1 MKGRNDIIAA
11 FYESYAV
18 AFITFYIQRA
28 IRAKTGL
35 PFEPLIINDNE
46 RWMKRADELSKDV
59 DIQREKLSEILSMI
73 PFIFRNVEQLV
84 NQVDTQNVD
93 FTEKIVPNLS
103 EKYRSYVPERVA
115 HLNPPI
121 APPIGKLLNEKEQQQ
136 ILDLEKSLM
145 SDVSDEVKR
154 EIRTYIK
161 NPVDQLLDAM
171 KNNIEKSRIKWMK
184 SWIKKKANRIVT

>member
-1 MKGRNDIIAA
+1 
-11 FYESYAV
+11 
-18 AFITFYIQRA
+18 
-28 IRAKTGL
+28 
-35 PFEPLIINDNE
+35 
-46 RWMKRADELSKDV
+46 
-59 DIQREKLSEILSMI
+59 
-73 PFIFRNVEQLV
+73 
-84 NQVDTQNVD
+84 
-93 FTEKIVPNLS
+93 VPNLS